1 MRERN
6 TESIT
11 MQIIG
16 HQKQL
21 GYFETLQ
28 KNKSMHHAYLFVG
41 PEHVGKTTLA
51 KQIIANIFE
60 IPLEKLPMHPDF
72 LELER
77 VDEDGKLKRD
87 ITVEHIQAVLSKAV
101 RSPIAG
107 KYNIVLIPDAEKMNG
122 YAANSLL
129 KTLEEPATPTLF
141 FLLTNNEEKILATI
155 KSRVQTIH
163 ILPMQKEILSAE
175 LLGLFPQEK
184 NLSGIVDASRGLP
197 GLALTW
203 IQNPESFENY
213 KKEVERFFSLFHK
226 AFFEKLAIVEPL
238 FGDKKAHIE
247 GREEL
252 KDILIL
258 WESCIDMILRGERNF
273 PQCSSGTLLAFYDII
288 EETIL
293 RLGQNIHPR
302 LLMENLLLSIP

>member
-1 MRERN
+1 MN
-6 TESIT
+6 
-11 MQIIG
+11 IIG

-21 GYFETLQ
+21 AYFETLQ
-28 KNKSMHHAYLFVG
+28 KNNTLHHAYLLVG

-51 KQIIANIFE
+51 KQIIANIFQT
-60 IPLEKLPMHPDF
+60 PLEKLPIHPDF
-72 LELER
+72 LQVER

-87 ITVEHIQAVLSKAV
+87 ITVEHIQAVVTKAS

-107 KYNIVLIPDAEKMNG
+107 KYNIVLIEDAEKMNG

-155 KSRVQTIH
+155 KSRVQTLQIAA
-163 ILPMQKEILSAE
+163 LPQAE
-175 LLGLFPQEK
+175 LLQELQTSFSENK
-184 NLSGIVDASRGLP
+184 NLSEIVEASRGLP

-203 IQNPESFENY
+203 LENPEAFETY
-213 KKEVERFFSLFHK
+213 KKEVERFFSLFNK

-252 KDILIL
+252 KDILFL
-258 WESCIDMILRGERNF
+258 WIACLQTIERGERSF
-273 PQCSSGTLLAFYDII
+273 PQISSGTLVALYDII
-288 EETIL
+288 VETIE

>member
-1 MRERN
+1 
-6 TESIT
+6 

-16 HQKQL
+16 HSKQL
-21 GYFETLQ
+21 SYFETLQ

-60 IPLEKLPMHPDF
+60 IALEKLAIHPDF

-87 ITVEHIQAVLSKAV
+87 ITVEHIQFVLSKAA

-107 KYNIVLIPDAEKMNG
+107 KYNIVLIPDAEKMNA

-129 KTLEEPATPTLF
+129 KTLEEPTTPTLF
-141 FLLTNNEEKILATI
+141 FLLTNNEEKIVSTI
-155 KSRVQTIH
+155 RSRVQTIQ
-163 ILPMQKEILSAE
+163 LLSVPKEKLLTE
-175 LLGLFPQEK
+175 LQGLFPQEK
-184 NLSGIVDASRGLP
+184 NLSEIVESSRGLP

-203 IQNPESFENY
+203 IENPETFEIY

-252 KDILIL
+252 KDILQI
-258 WESCIDMILRGERNF
+258 WEASLDTLLRSEQSF
-273 PQCSSGTLLAFYDII
+273 PQCSSGTLVALYDII
-288 EETIL
+288 EETIA

-302 LLMENLLLSIP
+302 LVMENLLLSIP